1 MKAIGI
7 KMVDLQPMSANEACI
22 RNYKTNGL
30 DGSQEGYEVTYPDGY
45 KSWCPKEIADK
56 AYFKL
61 SDENGDK
68 VTPADISNFIAKEE
82 SVKIGTKTTNT
93 TITTITGYEVHGQS
107 SCVKAEN
114 FSLAVGA
121 KFAKPHA
128 IDQIWQGLG
137 FVLQWAKYGL
147 TYNDEPEVFKYLDN
161 MTNKEYNKPDYIKR
175 LENEYL
181 ELDDKCTKLAKF
193 IGDNPIYNNLS
204 VEEKKDMLAQLDYMR
219 NYRNILVN
227 RLKRVNSDIVK

>member
-1 MKAIGI
+1 MIELKSMFIKEAIEKG
-7 KMVDLQPMSANEACI
+7 
-22 RNYKTNGL
+22 YKTG
-30 DGSQEGYEVTYPDGY
+30 DSVGTGDGYEVIYSDGY

-68 VTPADISNFIAKEE
+68 ITPADITNFIAKEE
-82 SVKIGTKTTNT
+82 SIKVGTKTTNT

-107 SCVKAEN
+107 SCVKAEDFN
-114 FSLAVGA
+114 LFIGS
-121 KFAKPHA
+121 KFAKAKA

-147 TYNDEPEVFKYLDN
+147 NYKDD
-161 MTNKEYNKPDYIKR
+161 KPDYVKR

-204 VEEKKDMLAQLDYMR
+204 VEEKKDMLAQLEYMR

-227 RLKRVNSDIVK
+227 RLKRINSDIVK